1 MLTHSAKNGSAT
13 WIHTTK
19 MVLLDTNILIGFWK
33 QNALMQSQLQAIGET
48 NLCISA
54 VTEAELLVGARDTQ
68 DLRMI
73 RRKIA
78 HLPVIPIDPD
88 ICTSMAKLLTK
99 FVLSHRLQMPDA
111 LIAATALHH
120 DLPLFTLNL
129 KDFRYIP
136 NLRLHQL
143 TPDN

>member
-1 MLTHSAKNGSAT
+1 
-13 WIHTTK
+13 